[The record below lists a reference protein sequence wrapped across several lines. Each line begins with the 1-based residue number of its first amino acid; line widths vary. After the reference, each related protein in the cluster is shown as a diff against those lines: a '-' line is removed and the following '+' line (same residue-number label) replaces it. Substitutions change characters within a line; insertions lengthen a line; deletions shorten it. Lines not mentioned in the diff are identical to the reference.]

1 MFNNNDM
8 RSASLNIFGLLKAA
22 SEEVDWSV
30 PDASYNSPYLISGM
44 RLTPQQN
51 EAYQNRKLT
60 HGRENAK
67 AWLKQNYGKTGRT
80 QKVDESKYPTSTMTP
95 APAVSTTPTSSPA
108 PTTPA
113 VPAKPSR
120 AALSA
125 NSRMHRTRVGNRGI
139 ANQGGLYNPGPN
151 RTPSLAAN
159 SSTSS
164 MPNRMNPYKMSEGE
178 LMGWVQNHASEI
190 VNNWH
195 KDPYYYEMAKQ
206 VANIQDPRLMSDFDA
221 DPNRNYGT
229 LETRIKSMFRDA
241 AKPYASMLQGNAYDP
256 VSSGGFGAYS
266 RGR

>member
-67 AWLKQNYGKTGRT
+67 AWLKQNYGKTGKT

-95 APAVSTTPTSSPA
+95 ATAAPTTPTSSPA
-108 PTTPA
+108 PTA
-113 VPAKPSR
+113 PAKPSR
-120 AALSA
+120 ASLSA

-139 ANQGGLYNPGPN
+139 SNQGVLYNPRPN
-151 RTPSLAAN
+151 RTSSLAAN

-195 KDPYYYEMAKQ
+195 KDPYYATTAYR
-206 VANIQDPRLMSDFDA
+206 VANIMNPQLMSDFESNPSRTA
-221 DPNRNYGT
+221 GT
-229 LETRIKSMFRDA
+229 LDQMIQSEFIRA
-241 AKPYASMLQGNAYDP
+241 ARPYADMLKETPYDP